1 MKVTRELRAF
11 CRNNGMK
18 IYVSGEKRNLFNLYD
33 MRTDRLICNWELLGG
48 VLIKGKIKTLSPG
61 VWDALPAMIW
71 NEQELVNAIKI
82 IKGEIFETANSR

>member
-1 MKVTRELRAF
+1 MKVTKELRQF

-18 IYVSGEKRNLFNLYD
+18 IYVSGANRNLFNLYD

-48 VLIKGKIKTLSPG
+48 VLIKGKIKTLNEAIWSL
-61 VWDALPAMIW
+61 LPAMIW

-82 IKGEIFETANSR
+82 IKAAIYETAGSR

>member
-1 MKVTRELRAF
+1 MKVTKELRQF

-18 IYVSGEKRNLFNLYD
+18 IYVSGANRNLFNLYD

-48 VLIKGKIKTLSPG
+48 VLIKGKIKTLSEAI
-61 VWDALPAMIW
+61 WSLLPAMIW

-82 IKGEIFETANSR
+82 IKVAIYETAGSR

>member
-1 MKVTRELRAF
+1 MKVTKELRAF

-18 IYVSGEKRNLFNLYD
+18 IYVSGANRNLFNLYD

-48 VLIKGKIKTLSPG
+48 VLIKGKIKTLNEATWSL
-61 VWDALPAMIW
+61 LPAMIW

-82 IKGEIFETANSR
+82 IKVAIYETAGYR

>member
-1 MKVTRELRAF
+1 MKVTKELRQF

-18 IYVSGEKRNLFNLYD
+18 IYVSGANRNLFNLYD

-48 VLIKGKIKTLSPG
+48 VLIKGKIKTLNEA
-61 VWDALPAMIW
+61 VWSLLPAMIW

-82 IKGEIFETANSR
+82 IKVAIYETAGSR

>member
-1 MKVTRELRAF
+1 MKVTKELRAF

-18 IYVSGEKRNLFNLYD
+18 IYVSGANRNLFNLYD

-48 VLIKGKIKTLSPG
+48 VLIKGKIKTLNEAAWSL
-61 VWDALPAMIW
+61 LPAMIW

-82 IKGEIFETANSR
+82 IKVAIYETAGSR